1 MDYYILNGEIW
12 NKEKKHHMK
21 EEPLSQE
28 SSAPKEA
35 TKIPITLQ
43 ETVLGFM
50 VLDNLFISN
59 SER

>member
-1 MDYYILNGEIW
+1 MNGEIW